1 MAKKSDAT
9 TFSEVV
15 DWRDVITR
23 AGKTAVQTFI
33 ATTTVGAVVSTDVTS
48 LQAALIA
55 AASAAITVVWNAAA
69 QWANS

>member
-1 MAKKSDAT
+1 MAKNA

-33 ATTTVGAVVSTDVTS
+33 ATTTVGSIVGGDLTS
-48 LQAALIA
+48 LQAAFIA

-69 QWANS
+69 QWAAS